1 VSTVIVTFEVTF
13 VKAGNQT
20 MKEQPLSLTWNII
33 SAEII
38 AWAKAYSGPVK
49 PRVGIPFSGSGQ

>member
-1 VSTVIVTFEVTF
+1 
-13 VKAGNQT
+13 

-49 PRVGIPFSGSGQ
+49 PRVYIPFSGSLNEGVGRCCR